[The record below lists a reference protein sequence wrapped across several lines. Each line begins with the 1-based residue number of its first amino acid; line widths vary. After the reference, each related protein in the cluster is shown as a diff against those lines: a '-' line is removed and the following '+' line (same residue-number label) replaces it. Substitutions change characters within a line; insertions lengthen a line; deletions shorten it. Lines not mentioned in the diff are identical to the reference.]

1 MEALKASVKG
11 GKMGDER
18 KAAKAERPAKKQ
30 LKRKVG

>member
-11 GKMGDER
+11 GKSSGE
-18 KAAKAERPAKKQ
+18 KKTVKAERPAKKQ